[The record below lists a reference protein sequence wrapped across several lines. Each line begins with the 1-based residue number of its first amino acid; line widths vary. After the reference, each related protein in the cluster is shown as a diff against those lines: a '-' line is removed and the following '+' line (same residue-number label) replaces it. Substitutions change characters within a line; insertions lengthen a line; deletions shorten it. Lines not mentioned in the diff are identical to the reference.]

1 MAVPSKKEAKLKT
14 LLERSGFEEVEEFVA
29 HSLSD
34 SLCPA
39 ICMADGCNYTTEL
52 EKDQR
57 QGECELCGSR
67 RVTSGLVLAGIV

>member
-1 MAVPSKKEAKLKT
+1 MTVLSKQEAKLKT
-14 LLERSGFEEVEEFVA
+14 LLERSGFEKLEEFVER
-29 HSLSD
+29 SLSD

-57 QGECELCGSR
+57 QGECERCGSR
-67 RVTSGLVLAGIV
+67 RVTSGLILAGIV